1 MDNAPTRLLA
11 RMTYHQT
18 ASEAVLRTHWS
29 SRLCICRDLLFKWFV
44 WRRCLTRWT
53 NHSDQRFFWNGFWN
67 FLDSQNLSGG
77 MEVVVNV
84 VVVNFAWEWW
94 GGRAAHKTPVLL
106 HHSGIKIELLPWSSL
121 GHPNLKEQI
130 QYSLGSVFSL
140 TGPSS
145 FTLLKPFWLPSPSPL
160 ANLPKPCPTPMSP
173 PSFALSFYCLSVFV
187 SFK

>member
-1 MDNAPTRLLA
+1 MRSYEILWGYFFIWHSLDFFN
-11 RMTYHQT
+11 
-18 ASEAVLRTHWS
+18 S
-29 SRLCICRDLLFKWFV
+29 IRD
-44 WRRCLTRWT
+44 
-53 NHSDQRFFWNGFWN
+53 FFWNGFWN
-67 FLDSQNLSGG
+67 FLDSQRLSGG

-84 VVVNFAWEWW
+84 VVVNFAWEGW

-121 GHPNLKEQI
+121 GHPDLKEQI
-130 QYSLGSVFSL
+130 KYSLGSVFSL